1 MKRLPVEDLEHIY
14 QNTQD
19 IWESFREKSIFLTG
33 GTGFF
38 GKWFLESFIYVNEKL
53 ALNATITSLTR
64 NPEVFLMEYP
74 FYKEYT
80 TTVKF
85 VKGDILNYDFNLDEK
100 FQFIIHAATAAS
112 ESLNKSNPLLMMDTI
127 TIGTRNVL
135 DFAITQPLEG
145 FLFVSSGAV
154 YGKQPWSHPHLI
166 ESDSFKIN
174 INNSNSAYAEG
185 KRIAELYC
193 STYFEKYSLPIKIAR
208 CFAFVGPYLPLDT
221 HFAIGNFI
229 YNALNNEDIIIKGD
243 GSTIRSYMYASD
255 LMVFLWSIL
264 LKGEINSPYNV
275 GSDEAI
281 SIKQLAEKISNISNP
296 KVSVKILGLPVQY
309 ENVDIYCPN
318 IAKICTINAHVII
331 QLSES
336 INKTIKFNQNVK
348 QKLSNL

>member
-19 IWESFREKSIFLTG
+19 IWESCRGKSIFLTG

-38 GKWFLESFIYVNEKL
+38 GKWLLESFIYIDEKL
-53 ALNATITSLTR
+53 ALNAKITTLTR
-64 NPEVFLMEYP
+64 NPEAFLKEYP
-74 FYKEYT
+74 FYKEHAN
-80 TTVKF
+80 TVQF

-127 TIGTRNVL
+127 TIGTRKVL

-145 FLFVSSGAV
+145 FLFISSGAI
-154 YGKQPWSHPHLI
+154 YGKQPWNHTHI
-166 ESDSFKIN
+166 NESDCFKIN

-193 STYFEKYSLPIKIAR
+193 STYFEKYNLPIKIAR
-208 CFAFVGPYLPLDT
+208 CFAFVGPFLPLDT

-229 YNALNNEDIIIKGD
+229 NNAIKNEDIIIKGD

-255 LMVFLWSIL
+255 LMVCLWNL
-264 LKGEINSPYNV
+264 LFVGELNSPYNI
-275 GSDEAI
+275 GSNQDI
-281 SIKQLAEKISNISNP
+281 SIKKLAENIKKISNKTIEV
-296 KVSVKILGLPVQY
+296 KVLGTLIDFK
-309 ENVDIYCPN
+309 NIDIYCPN
-318 IAKICTINAHVII
+318 TTRMKNLKLHKEIGLN
-331 QLSES
+331 ES
-336 INKTIKFNQNVK
+336 ILKTLNFNKN
-348 QKLSNL
+348 

>member
-19 IWESFREKSIFLTG
+19 IWESFRGKSIFLTG

-38 GKWFLESFIYVNEKL
+38 GKWLLESFIYVNEKL
-53 ALNATITSLTR
+53 ALNAKISTLTR
-64 NPEVFLMEYP
+64 NPEAFLLEYP
-74 FYKEYT
+74 FYKKYIN
-80 TTVKF
+80 TVQF
-85 VKGDILNYDFNLDEK
+85 VKGDILTYDFNLDEK

-135 DFAITQPLEG
+135 DFAITQSLEG
-145 FLFVSSGAV
+145 FLFVSSGAI
-154 YGKQPWSHPHLI
+154 YGKQPWNRSHI
-166 ESDSFKIN
+166 NEADSFKIN
-174 INNSNSAYAEG
+174 INNSNAAYAEG

-193 STYFEKYSLPIKIAR
+193 STYFEKNNLPIKIAR

-229 YNALNNEDIIIKGD
+229 NNVINNEDIVIKGD

-255 LMVFLWSIL
+255 LIVWLWRIL
-264 LKGEINSPYNV
+264 LKGEINQPYNV

-281 SIKQLAEKISNISNP
+281 SIKQLAEKISN
-296 KVSVKILGLPVQY
+296 VSMANVAVKILGTTVKK
-309 ENVDIYCPN
+309 ENIDIYCPD
-318 IAKICTINAHVII
+318 ILKATSINAKLKIK
-331 QLSES
+331 LRES
-336 INKTIKFNQNVK
+336 IEKTIKFNK
-348 QKLSNL
+348 I